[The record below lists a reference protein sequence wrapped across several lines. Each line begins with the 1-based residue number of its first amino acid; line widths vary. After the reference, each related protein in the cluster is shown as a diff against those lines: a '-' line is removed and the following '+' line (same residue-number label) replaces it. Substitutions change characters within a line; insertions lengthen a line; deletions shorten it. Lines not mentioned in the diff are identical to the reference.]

1 MIDSFNND
9 TTFFAQIYWFIDYL
23 FVLQSSHEA
32 VEEVLAVMMKAY
44 GILHSSANRHVY
56 KSNVLP
62 VISAVSLSS
71 YPMLNSAQT

>member
-9 TTFFAQIYWFIDYL
+9 IILPSNLLIYRL

-71 YPMLNSAQT
+71 YPMFNTAQT

>member
-9 TTFFAQIYWFIDYL
+9 IILPSNLLIYRL